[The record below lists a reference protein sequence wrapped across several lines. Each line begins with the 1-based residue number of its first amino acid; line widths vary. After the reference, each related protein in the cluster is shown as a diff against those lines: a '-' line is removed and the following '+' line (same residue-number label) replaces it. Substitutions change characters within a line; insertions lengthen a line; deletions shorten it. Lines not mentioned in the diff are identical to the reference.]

1 LRRAPR
7 VSLSPRSRCAPYIH
21 THVIYIIHIY
31 CTHTYTLL
39 LVLSETKI
47 GAKLHIPLGEE
58 RESVRAGHRG
68 QEFWTIVGTMNAK
81 ASYLRR

>member
-1 LRRAPR
+1 MMMIMMMMM
-7 VSLSPRSRCAPYIH
+7 SFF
-21 THVIYIIHIY
+21 
-31 CTHTYTLL
+31 
-39 LVLSETKI
+39 VLSETKI

-81 ASYLRR
+81 ASCLRR